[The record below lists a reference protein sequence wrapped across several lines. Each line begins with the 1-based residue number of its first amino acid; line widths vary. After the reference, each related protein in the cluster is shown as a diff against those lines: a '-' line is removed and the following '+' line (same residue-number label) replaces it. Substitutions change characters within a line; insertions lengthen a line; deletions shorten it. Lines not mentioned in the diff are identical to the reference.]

1 MSKIRVL
8 SDRTANQI
16 AAGEVI
22 ERPVGV
28 VKELVENSLD
38 AGAKR
43 IEIEFCNGGK
53 SYIRVEDNGSG
64 MPPDE
69 ALLSLERHA
78 TSKIREVKDLDHIT
92 SLGFRGEA
100 LPSIASVSKFVLK
113 TRAKENECGSEILVN
128 GGKFVH
134 QRDCGMAVGTVI
146 EVTHLFNSVPA
157 RRKFLK
163 TDNTEAAHII
173 HLSRLLAVVNPAVSF
188 RLLEN
193 GRELFKSPVCQGLR
207 ERIAEVWGRKLAAD
221 LMELE
226 AVENGHFRI
235 HGLIGKPGIGRA
247 TRQELITVVNG
258 RPVDS
263 RTLSYALIESYHTLI
278 PKGRYPVA
286 FLFLEIDPAAVDV
299 NVHPAKRE
307 VRFRDEGLLRQ
318 FVLQNLIDRLRNFS
332 QLSED
337 RESMPVRQHSERP
350 RSKSFS
356 PVPEK
361 TSDSVVSS
369 RPSMPY
375 RPTPP
380 PALKAPES
388 VLPCPTPPVSQ
399 RSPVKDTGTPRRLPW
414 RLIGRLYGRYAL
426 FETEAGLVYLNL
438 RAAHERIWF
447 EKIQQRFAASQ
458 RLTQQLLLPVV
469 LELEPLTA
477 TVLTE
482 NLDFLTQAGF
492 SIAEFGR
499 NFFRI
504 EAVPDWLETDQ
515 SEPFVRD
522 VLGLLREQGI
532 KGGNARL
539 AHEAIAR
546 LATTRAVRL
555 DDHLSDAVIIDLAH
569 QLMNCQHPLT
579 CPRGHPTYFELPRTD
594 IEKRFGR

>member
-1 MSKIRVL
+1 MPKIRVL

-28 VKELVENSLD
+28 VKELIENSLD
-38 AGAKR
+38 AGATR

-53 SYIRVEDNGSG
+53 SHIRVEDNGVG
-64 MPPDE
+64 MSPDQ

-78 TSKIREVKDLDHIT
+78 TSKIRKVEDLQRIT

-100 LPSIASVSKFVLK
+100 LPSIASVSKFTLK
-113 TRAKENECGSEILVN
+113 TRAMENECGSEILVN
-128 GGKFVH
+128 GGKLIH

-146 EVTHLFNSVPA
+146 EAAHLFNSVPA

-173 HLSRLLAVVNPAVSF
+173 RLSRLLAVVNPSVSF

-193 GRELFKSPVCQGLR
+193 GRELFKSPVCDGLR
-207 ERIAEVWGRKLAAD
+207 ERVAEIWGRKLAAD
-221 LMELE
+221 LIELE
-226 AVENGHFRI
+226 AVQEEDLCI
-235 HGLIGKPGIGRA
+235 QGLIGKPGLGRS

-263 RTLSYALIESYHTLI
+263 RTLSYALIEAYHTLI

-286 FLFLEIDPAAVDV
+286 FLFLDIDPAAVDV

-307 VRFRDEGLLRQ
+307 VRFRDEGRLRQ
-318 FVLQNLIDRLRNFS
+318 FVIQALLDHFKKFS
-332 QLSED
+332 QLSKERD
-337 RESMPVRQHSERP
+337 RTPVIHSTES
-350 RSKSFS
+350 FT

-361 TSDSVVSS
+361 RPVRTLSPSPSVLKRPTLQPTSDVSDKIV
-369 RPSMPY
+369 Y

-380 PALKAPES
+380 IPNRIAEES
-388 VLPCPTPPVSQ
+388 PGKGSAM
-399 RSPVKDTGTPRRLPW
+399 PRRLPW

-426 FETEAGLVYLNL
+426 FETEVGLVYFSL

-447 EKIQQRFAASQ
+447 EKIQQRFVESECF
-458 RLTQQLLLPVV
+458 TQQLLLPVA

-477 TVLTE
+477 TVLAE
-482 NLDFLTQAGF
+482 NLDFLNQAGF

-504 EAVPDWLETDQ
+504 EAVPDWLSADQ
-515 SEPFVRD
+515 SEVFLRD
-522 VLGLLREQGI
+522 FMPLLREHRKKDGDV
-532 KGGNARL
+532 RL
-539 AHEAIAR
+539 AYEALAR

-555 DDHLSDAVIIDLAH
+555 DDTLSDAAVIDMAH
-569 QLMNCQHPLT
+569 QLMACQHPLT